1 MFVYEPDGAST
12 PRAKK
17 IIQVAQFADQC
28 RMGKGSSFG
37 SPVRWLAGLALIGA
51 MWALAFAQDDKI
63 PGLSYVNVGLHQLGH
78 MLTYASSDVTNG
90 LAGPIA
96 QVAIPALLAI
106 YFFLRRGDWVL
117 AGVLLVWAATSAL
130 EVSLYVADAPKP
142 TLGLLGD
149 DQNDWALI
157 LGPNGYDVM
166 EKAPS
171 LADKIH
177 NGATI
182 AAGIGFLAC
191 LAAPLSGRRRQPEGT
206 AAASRATAA
215 SS

>member
-1 MFVYEPDGAST
+1 
-12 PRAKK
+12 
-17 IIQVAQFADQC
+17 
-28 RMGKGSSFG
+28 MGKGSSFG

-51 MWALAFAQDDKI
+51 MWVLAFVQDDKI
-63 PGLSYVNVGLHQLGH
+63 PGLTYVNVGVHQLGH
-78 MLTYASSDVTNG
+78 MLTYASSDLTKA

-96 QVAIPALLAI
+96 QVTIPALLAV

-117 AGVLLVWAATSAL
+117 AGVFLVWAATSAL

-142 TLGLLGD
+142 TLDLLGD
-149 DQNDWALI
+149 DKSDWALI

-171 LADKIH
+171 LADTIRT
-177 NGATI
+177 GATI
-182 AAGIGFLAC
+182 AAGIGFLLC
-191 LAAPLSGRRRQPEGT
+191 LAAPLSGRRRQPEV

>member
-1 MFVYEPDGAST
+1 
-12 PRAKK
+12 
-17 IIQVAQFADQC
+17 
-28 RMGKGSSFG
+28 MGKGFSTR
-37 SPVRWLAGLALIGA
+37 SPARWGIGLALIGA
-51 MWALAFAQDDKI
+51 MWILGFAQDDKV

-78 MLTYASSDVTNG
+78 MVTYASSDLHNA

-96 QVAIPALLAI
+96 QVAIPAVLAI
-106 YFFLRRGDWVL
+106 YFLFRRGDWVL
-117 AGVLLVWAATSAL
+117 AGVFLVWAAASAL

-142 TLGLLGD
+142 TLELLGD
-149 DQNDWALI
+149 DKNDWTLI

-177 NGATI
+177 TGATI
-182 AAGIGFLAC
+182 AAGIGFLLC
-191 LAAPLSGRRRQPEGT
+191 LAAPMTARRRQPDA

-215 SS
+215 

>member
-1 MFVYEPDGAST
+1 
-12 PRAKK
+12 
-17 IIQVAQFADQC
+17 
-28 RMGKGSSFG
+28 MGKGFSTR
-37 SPVRWLAGLALIGA
+37 SPARWAIGLALIGA
-51 MWALAFAQDDKI
+51 MWVLGFAQEDKV
-63 PGLSYVNVGLHQLGH
+63 PGLTYVNVGLHQLGH
-78 MLTYASSDVTNG
+78 MLTYPNSDLTNA

-96 QVAIPALLAI
+96 QVAIPALLAV

-117 AGVLLVWAATSAL
+117 AGVFLAWAAASAL

-142 TLGLLGD
+142 TLELLGD
-149 DQNDWALI
+149 DKNDWAFI

-177 NGATI
+177 TGATV
-182 AAGIGFLAC
+182 AVGIGLLVC
-191 LAAPLSGRRRQPEGT
+191 LAAPLTGRRRQPDA

-215 SS
+215 

>member
-1 MFVYEPDGAST
+1 M
-12 PRAKK
+12 
-17 IIQVAQFADQC
+17 
-28 RMGKGSSFG
+28 
-37 SPVRWLAGLALIGA
+37 
-51 MWALAFAQDDKI
+51 
-63 PGLSYVNVGLHQLGH
+63 
-78 MLTYASSDVTNG
+78 
-90 LAGPIA
+90 
-96 QVAIPALLAI
+96 
-106 YFFLRRGDWVL
+106 RRGRIVACVVL
-117 AGVLLVWAATSAL
+117 AGIFLVWAAASAL

-142 TLGLLGD
+142 TLELLGD

-182 AAGIGFLAC
+182 AAGIGFLIC
-191 LAAPLSGRRRQPEGT
+191 LAAPLSTRRRQPDV
-206 AAASRATAA
+206 AAASRATAT

>member
-1 MFVYEPDGAST
+1 
-12 PRAKK
+12 
-17 IIQVAQFADQC
+17 
-28 RMGKGSSFG
+28 MGKGFSTR
-37 SPVRWLAGLALIGA
+37 SPARWLIGLGLIVA
-51 MWALAFAQDDKI
+51 MWVLAFAQEDKV
-63 PGLSYVNVGLHQLGH
+63 PGLTYVNTGLHQLGH
-78 MLTYASSDVTNG
+78 MLTYANSDLTNS

-96 QVAIPALLAI
+96 QVAIPAMLAI

-117 AGVLLVWAATSAL
+117 AGVLLVWAAASAL

-142 TLGLLGD
+142 TLELLGD
-149 DQNDWALI
+149 DKNDWALI

-182 AAGIGFLAC
+182 AAGIGFLLC
-191 LAAPLSGRRRQPEGT
+191 LAAPLTARRRQPDGA
-206 AAASRATAA
+206 AAASSATAA